1 MATPP
6 INLEASTPKPPPAL
20 AVDVGPDA
28 NAAAFRE
35 QAAAQLA
42 RFEASHEFTAYGARL
57 QAGSWVKPPGFE
69 MFAFVRLIPRNHPNE
84 RTRANADR
92 LEFDLKRFGWL
103 DAPNG
108 TIYVGAESDGQYRRW
123 LCCPPEVVAKANALK
138 AAKPKPAS
146 PIREVADSFQGQR
159 GVTVTAFDERK
170 VRAR

>member
-6 INLEASTPKPPPAL
+6 ITTEASTPKL
-20 AVDVGPDA
+20 AVDVGSDA
-28 NAAAFRE
+28 NAAVFRE

-69 MFAFVRLIPRNHPNE
+69 EFDFVRLIPRNHPNE
-84 RTRANADR
+84 RVRANADR
-92 LEFDLKRFGWL
+92 LEFDLKRFGWQ

-108 TIYVGAESDGQYRRW
+108 TIYVGAESDGQFRRW
-123 LCCPPEVVAKANALK
+123 LCCPPEVVAKAKALK
-138 AAKPKPAS
+138 ANAPKPKS
-146 PIREVADSFQGQR
+146 PFKEVADSFEGQR
-159 GVTVTAFDERK
+159 GVRVTAFDERK